1 MKKTKFNSFEPVKVT
16 EEFFE
21 LRLVCD
27 TDTIDVFSLIK
38 YLNQTNNMVH
48 GINETLNKG
57 FNTGYT
63 EVEIEVFALEHG
75 SIRIP
80 LKLKKYAAST
90 LFVISTNIIGNV
102 AADLISGNKEPI
114 VIVTAD
120 SNVEADPSVFLE
132 NSQTKRSVGKIARMV
147 AENDSISDLK
157 ITYEKPNDQNETMTI
172 SKRTLEKV
180 ADECE
185 CTDDDIIYQYPKTK
199 LQIYGPILDN
209 KPSAW
214 RVRYNGNTIS
224 ARMTD
229 VDFLDEMTAKK
240 IAFAPNDEII
250 ADLEQI
256 ITEDEKGS
264 HIKWYIRKV
273 HSYPKYTRIIRNNQ
287 QQALKL

>member
-1 MKKTKFNSFEPVKVT
+1 MKKKNFKPSETVEVT

-21 LRLVCD
+21 FRLVCD
-27 TDTIDVFSLIK
+27 TDTIDIFSLIK
-38 YLNQTNNMVH
+38 YLNQANNMVQ

-57 FNTGYT
+57 FNSGYT
-63 EVEIEVFALEHG
+63 DVEIEVFALEHG

-80 LKLKKYAAST
+80 LKFKKYATST

-102 AADLISGNKEPI
+102 VADLISGNKEPV
-114 VIVTAD
+114 VIVTPD
-120 SNVEADPSVFLE
+120 SNVEAAPSVFLE

-147 AENDSISDLK
+147 AENDSISDLE
-157 ITYEKPNDQNETMTI
+157 ITYEKPNGQNETMTI
-172 SKRTLEKV
+172 SKRTLERV

-185 CTDDDIIYQYPKTK
+185 CADDGITYQYPKTQ

-209 KPSAW
+209 KPSSW
-214 RVRYNGNTIS
+214 RVKYNGNTIS

-250 ADLEQI
+250 ADLEQV
-256 ITEDEKGS
+256 ITEDENGS

-287 QQALKL
+287 QQTLNL